1 MRCKACNVILED
13 HELTKKDSNG
23 LFFDLCSYCLAS
35 SNVLDDPNSDTL
47 VENYHY
53 EVFTEEDDCDTLF

>member
-23 LFFDLCSYCLAS
+23 HFFDLCSYCLSS
-35 SNVLDDPNSDTL
+35 SNVLDDLNSDTL

-53 EVFTEEDDCDTLF
+53 EGFTDDEDSDTLF

>member
-23 LFFDLCSYCLAS
+23 HFFDLCSYCLSS
-35 SNVLDDPNSDTL
+35 SNILDDPNSDTL

-53 EVFTEEDDCDTLF
+53 EGFTDDEDSDTLF